1 MKRSWLIIMLVIASL
16 VAAGA
21 VLSRRDTPQV
31 QARVQGIIAA
41 VDASGYARAAGPSTL
56 SDSALLTFPAD
67 FGPHNDYQ
75 TEWWYYTGNL
85 EDVDGRHFGYQFTIF
100 RRSLRPPDDRAARE
114 SNWATEQ
121 IYMGHFAVTDAAGQ
135 RFQSFER
142 FGRGAAG
149 LAGAQAEPYQVWL
162 EDWQVADVP
171 GQPGVT
177 RLQASAGDVAIDLTL
192 TDTKGPVLQGDR
204 GYSQKGPDP
213 GNASYYYSLTR
224 LATEGSVTVDGNT
237 YPVTGLSWKDHEYST
252 SALASNQVGWD
263 WFALQMDDGVE
274 LKLFHIRQ
282 EDGSIDP
289 YSAGSFV
296 DAQGNVTRLRR
307 DDFQIEALDTWRS
320 PRTQA
325 EYPSRWRLTVPS
337 LDLELKLEPWLADQ
351 ELNVSYDYW
360 EGAVR
365 IDGLRQGQ
373 PVSGNGYVEMT
384 GYAGSMQGQF

>member
-1 MKRSWLIIMLVIASL
+1 MKRRWLIIALLIALV

-21 VLSRRDTPQV
+21 ALSRRDAPQV
-31 QARVQGIIAA
+31 QARVQGITAA
-41 VDASGYARAAGPSTL
+41 VDAGDFARATGPSPL
-56 SDSALLTFPAD
+56 HFPAD
-67 FGPHNDYQ
+67 FGPHDDYQ

-85 EDVDGRHFGYQFTIF
+85 EDADGRHFGYQFTIF
-100 RRSLRPPDDRAARE
+100 RRAAQPPNDRAARE

-135 RFQSFER
+135 RYQSFER

-171 GQPGVT
+171 GQPGAT
-177 RLQASAGDVAIDLTL
+177 RLQAAAGDVAIDLTL

-224 LATEGSVTVDGNT
+224 LATEGAVTVGGKA
-237 YPVTGLSWKDHEYST
+237 YPVAGLSWKDHEYST
-252 SALASNQVGWD
+252 SALAPNQVGWD
-263 WFALQMDDGVE
+263 WFALQLEDGVE

-282 EDGSIDP
+282 DDGSIDP
-289 YSAGSFV
+289 FSAGSFV
-296 DAQGNVTRLRR
+296 DAQGNVTRLSR

-325 EYPSRWRLTVPS
+325 EYPSRWRIMVPS
-337 LDLELKLEPWLADQ
+337 LDIELELEPWLADQ